1 MTLLNKYPLGLKLLL
16 VAVLYASFG
25 FIFYRGHQL
34 HKGWMFESEYLLF
47 ASPVMLALLF
57 VANFGVL
64 WMHNKTV
71 GVTVK
76 NVFSVA
82 MQSLAIVF
90 GTLFLV
96 GLVLVNLYGE

>member
-1 MTLLNKYPLGLKLLL
+1 MTLRNKYPLGLKLLL
-16 VAVLYASFG
+16 VAVIYASYG
-25 FIFYRGHQL
+25 FLYYRGHQL
-34 HKGWMFESEYLLF
+34 KKSWMFENEDLLF
-47 ASPVMLALLF
+47 ASPLMLVLLF

-64 WMHNKTV
+64 WMHDKTV

-76 NVFSVA
+76 NVFPVA
-82 MQSLAIVF
+82 MQSLAIVL